1 MAPSSGGKV
10 VIVANLRDEKKTS
23 KNATRS
29 QTTGV
34 KQFIKLI
41 YVFFF
46 SELFVIS
53 GLFYNPLRKKRGRNK
68 TINNNKIH

>member
-1 MAPSSGGKV
+1 MPSSGGKV

-41 YVFFF
+41 YVFVFF
-46 SELFVIS
+46 FRTVCHLWLVLQSV
-53 GLFYNPLRKKRGRNK
+53 KKEEGK
-68 TINNNKIH
+68 K